1 MKRRNRIEMLIFSV
15 SAIAYFP
22 FSEWISTARI
32 GTDYFLWGQII
43 YLLPQIAA
51 TIAAPCLIIC
61 LFFQL
66 TRRTPLLYLTLA
78 VIYIPCCVGG
88 AILGNIT
95 RAGRMEAFAQRSQPL
110 ITAIYQY
117 ERDRCAP
124 PKSLGDLVPDYLP
137 GVPSTGMMAYPEYR
151 YHTGVKAADEYA
163 DN

>member
-1 MKRRNRIEMLIFSV
+1 MLIFSV

-32 GTDYFLWGQII
+32 GTDYFLSGQII

-88 AILGNIT
+88 AILGNKT
-95 RAGRMEAFAQRSQPL
+95 RVGRMEVFAQRSR
-110 ITAIYQY
+110 TA
-117 ERDRCAP
+117 DH
-124 PKSLGDLVPDYLP
+124 SHLP
-137 GVPSTGMMAYPEYR
+137 VRA
-151 YHTGVKAADEYA
+151 
-163 DN
+163 